1 MSVWSVFFTGAGQG
15 KKNEVNGT
23 VCLISCKNQE
33 NLSIEKVILKQEICK
48 IKEKEISFI
57 RFSKAHICRLHSRIK
72 YIPFTNN
79 VPDVAI

>member
-48 IKEKEISFI
+48 IKEKDSIVF
-57 RFSKAHICRLHSRIK
+57 K
-72 YIPFTNN
+72 
-79 VPDVAI
+79 